1 MSNGVAKPGGGEFEV
16 VEETD
21 IVEIPDNDILSSTVD
36 GDKEVD
42 QNILY
47 PDDIEYIL
55 AKLNY
60 LCEKSEVLIQLLQ
73 ILKYSQ
79 NANDGGH
86 DAGGV
91 IEILREM
98 QTIQKSLEEYIQAR
112 EIRGPMGQF
121 INLNQEIRILILEGG
136 ISEGEVSFLVN
147 AIEGLKDYFELE
159 REKSLENAAEQGL
172 YFSRSFNELV
182 QKIQG
187 VRADIWRNGVDL
199 VDGNSA
205 LISYVKEAQ
214 KMTQALKKN
223 DKLSSYVK
231 SNVLNPIIDIID
243 SLVRSDQP
251 ALDLA
256 DTGIGTFQK
265 KINQSCLKSQN

>member
-1 MSNGVAKPGGGEFEV
+1 MSNGVAKPGGEEFEV

-60 LCEKSEVLIQLLQ
+60 LCEKSEVLIHRLQ

-265 KINQSCLKSQN
+265 KISQLINF